1 LFRGFGRGHCWGGDQ
16 QYTVAA
22 AVAVTCCAS
31 CSAVD
36 DRFEALVSHNGL
48 DRAVHVRV
56 PDVRAEDARQ
66 RGLAEAPLA
75 DDAALRDRYRTR
87 LADPALE
94 PYDECTGCTSACLFR
109 RRSQSIMSETGT
121 GKAFLDLITEHG
133 WARGADRAD
142 ELAGSGTLDE
152 QVCLVIHAFRAA
164 YPPGRWTPTTHD
176 TAADWAAT
184 ARAELTRSEPDE
196 RAQRQAEPAETTGES
211 VERRRSESAPA
222 TRLDQAAGELE
233 GAADGGAQAD
243 RRSGTVWWH

>member
-1 LFRGFGRGHCWGGDQ
+1 M
-16 QYTVAA
+16 AA

-36 DRFEALVSHNGL
+36 DRFEALVSPNGL

-164 YPPGRWTPTTHD
+164 YPPGRWTPRRTTRPPTGRRPH
-176 TAADWAAT
+176 
-184 ARAELTRSEPDE
+184 EPN
-196 RAQRQAEPAETTGES
+196 
-211 VERRRSESAPA
+211 
-222 TRLDQAAGELE
+222 
-233 GAADGGAQAD
+233 
-243 RRSGTVWWH
+243 

>member
-1 LFRGFGRGHCWGGDQ
+1 MFRGFGRGHCWGGDQ

-133 WARGADRAD
+133 WARGADRAT
-142 ELAGSGTLDE
+142 SSP
-152 QVCLVIHAFRAA
+152 AA
-164 YPPGRWTPTTHD
+164 
-176 TAADWAAT
+176 
-184 ARAELTRSEPDE
+184 ARSTSRSAWSSTRSARRTHPVAGPPRRTTRPPTGRRPHEPN
-196 RAQRQAEPAETTGES
+196 
-211 VERRRSESAPA
+211 
-222 TRLDQAAGELE
+222 
-233 GAADGGAQAD
+233 
-243 RRSGTVWWH
+243 